1 MNILEN
7 KPLAKSVSFDDLNLC
22 IEFIDGRKLFVP
34 IAYFPRLLKATMEQR
49 QKVIISGGGIGLHW
63 DELDEDISVRN
74 LLLGFGDTTKP
85 QVQNFQAA

>member
-7 KPLAKSVSFDDLNLC
+7 NPLAKSVSFDELNLC
-22 IEFIDGRKLFVP
+22 VEFIDGRKLFVP
-34 IAYFPRLLKATMEQR
+34 IAYFPRLLKATLEQR
-49 QKVIISGGGIGLHW
+49 QKVNISGGGVGLHW

-85 QVQNFQAA
+85 HVQNFQTA

>member
-7 KPLAKSVSFDDLNLC
+7 NPLAKSVSFDELNLC
-22 IEFIDGRKLFVP
+22 IELVDGRKLFVP
-34 IAYFPRLLKATMEQR
+34 IAYFPRLLKATLEQR
-49 QKVIISGGGIGLHW
+49 QKVTISGGGVGLHW

-85 QVQNFQAA
+85 QVHNYQAA

>member
-7 KPLAKSVSFDDLNLC
+7 KSAAKLVSLDKLNFC
-22 IEFIDGRKLFVP
+22 VDFIDGRKLFVP
-34 IAYFPRLLKATMEQR
+34 IAYFPRLLKAANEQR
-49 QKVIISGGGIGLHW
+49 QKVIISGGGGGLYW

-85 QVQNFQAA
+85 QVQDFQAA